1 MDETAAATL
10 ARRLAASA
18 NAWTEARLRYGAAVR
33 TARDLARVVR
43 AAAGWD
49 LVRVELPEEEGM
61 F

>member
-1 MDETAAATL
+1 MDEAAAATL

-18 NAWTEARLRYGAAVR
+18 KAWTEAQLRYGGAVR

-49 LVRVELPEEEGM
+49 LARIELPEEEGM